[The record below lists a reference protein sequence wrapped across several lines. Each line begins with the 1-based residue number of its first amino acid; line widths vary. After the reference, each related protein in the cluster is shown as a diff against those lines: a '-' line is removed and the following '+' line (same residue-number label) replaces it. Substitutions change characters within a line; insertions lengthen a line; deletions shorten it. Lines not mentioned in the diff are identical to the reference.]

1 MGPHAEIRIGTLA
14 AVRSTLSHGLDASLG
29 MAASLRAWR
38 YARRGDGTAPWPCLH
53 VSLDLT
59 YRCNLRC
66 AMCFLYGRHLDGA
79 NPRRA
84 ERAALRELTAEEW
97 CATIDHLA
105 EGGVRSLVMTGGE
118 VMLKRGFLDVLEH
131 AVRAG
136 MAVSVLSNGTVW
148 SDTDIERLVTIGPAL
163 VRFSLDGDGAVHD
176 DICRR
181 PAFDRLIT
189 TLERLQHA
197 RRRHGATRPR
207 VAFET
212 ILQHANQRA
221 LSAIVDVAARYGV
234 AEVLVSNIFFV
245 PWGNGA
251 SAPSGDVSDGHGQ
264 TTRAIEPELYD
275 VDPAVAAA
283 ELQAARDLA
292 RARGVRLT
300 SRLRHSGD
308 VAAIY
313 GDPEYSFLDK
323 CFYPWMVA
331 RIDPFGR
338 VIPCTGSRMP
348 LGSVRD
354 TPFEQIWNGA
364 AYRSLRRGLAAAR
377 LFPECVKCNTLAG
390 SRWACWNWLPP
401 AAESRP

>member
-1 MGPHAEIRIGTLA
+1 
-14 AVRSTLSHGLDASLG
+14 V
-29 MAASLRAWR
+29 AASLRAWR

-66 AMCFLYGRHLDGA
+66 AMCFLYGRHLDGD

-97 CATIDHLA
+97 CSLVDRLA

-131 AVRAG
+131 AVRVG

-148 SDTDIERLVTIGPAL
+148 RDADIERLVTIGPAL
-163 VRFSLDGDGAVHD
+163 IRFSLDGDGPVHD
-176 DICRR
+176 GICRR
-181 PAFDRLIT
+181 PAFGRLVG
-189 TLERLQHA
+189 TLERLQA
-197 RRRHGATRPR
+197 AKRRHGAPRPR

-212 ILQHANQRA
+212 ILQHANQRS
-221 LSAIVDVAARYGV
+221 LTGIVDVAARFSV

-245 PWGNGA
+245 PGGNGA
-251 SAPSGDVSDGHGQ
+251 SARSDDVADVHGQ
-264 TTRAIEPELYD
+264 TTRAIEPELYQ

-283 ELQAARDLA
+283 ELLAARKLA
-292 RARGVRLT
+292 RTRGVRLT
-300 SRLRHSGD
+300 SRLQHSRD
-308 VAAIY
+308 IAAIY
-313 GDPEYSFLDK
+313 GDPAFSFLDK

-338 VIPCTGSRMP
+338 VIPCTGSRLP
-348 LGSVRD
+348 LGDVRV
-354 TPFEQIWNGA
+354 TPFEEIWNGD
-364 AYRSLRRGLAAAR
+364 AYRALRRGLAAAR

-390 SRWACWNWLPP
+390 ARWACWNWLPP
-401 AAESRP
+401 AAEARP